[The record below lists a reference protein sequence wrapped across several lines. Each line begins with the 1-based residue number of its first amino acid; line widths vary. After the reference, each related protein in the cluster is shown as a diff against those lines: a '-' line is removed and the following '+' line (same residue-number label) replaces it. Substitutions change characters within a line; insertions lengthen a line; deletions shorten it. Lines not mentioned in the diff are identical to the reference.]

1 MGEILDDLDI
11 SAKVNLNKS
20 DLDEYYRYKQKLIR
34 DGEPE
39 EEIRQILSGFIWD
52 VTEYYD

>member
-20 DLDEYYRYKQKLIR
+20 DLDEYYRYKQRLIK